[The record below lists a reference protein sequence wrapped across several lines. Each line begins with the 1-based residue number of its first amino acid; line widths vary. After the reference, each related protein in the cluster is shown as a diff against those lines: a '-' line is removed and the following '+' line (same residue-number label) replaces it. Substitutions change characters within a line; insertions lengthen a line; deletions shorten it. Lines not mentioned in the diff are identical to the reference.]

1 MFFADSVVTTSVVV
15 GSIFFASDKLF
26 RVEKLAICTGAD
38 FICILCPQNV
48 IKHNK
53 NIKFLNVSTKP
64 RFHKKMRIKLR
75 PKD

>member
-38 FICILCPQNV
+38 FICILCPKNV

-53 NIKFLNVSTKP
+53 NIRFLQAQ
-64 RFHKKMRIKLR
+64 R
-75 PKD
+75 